1 MENNSINAFA
11 LFKLPGTSQVKWVS
25 GHCSNQLKPI
35 TEIPDNTFVLSPFN
49 SGDQAYFF
57 QFEKVEDFQNQH
69 KILDFIPKLEH
80 TTSFETSTKE
90 SYVSLVSKAINAI
103 KNSNQKFKKVVLA
116 NSKKIEVKDFE
127 PISFFEKLAQAY
139 PKAFVYCVFT
149 PVSGWWIGASPETLV
164 NSYNHHY
171 TSIAL
176 AGTLP
181 PNAER
186 NFTQKEIDEQ
196 HWVELFIEQQ
206 LQTANLPF
214 QKMGPTHFETGHLTH
229 LKTSYF
235 FGSDQKQEQI
245 LELLKK
251 LNPTPA
257 VAGLPRDTAID
268 FIRENE
274 GISRAFYAGFIGIK
288 QDKNLQLFVNLRC
301 LQWHNQQISLFAGA
315 GITADSEPQSEWDET
330 QHKMNTLE
338 KFLFIIF
345 AIGFLF
351 IKPLLIHTHV

>member
-1 MENNSINAFA
+1 MENNSINAIA
-11 LFKLPGTSQVKWVS
+11 LFKLPGTSQIKWVN
-25 GHCSNQLKPI
+25 GHCSNQLTPI
-35 TEIPDNTFVLSPFN
+35 TEIPNNTFVLSPFN
-49 SGDQAYFF
+49 KGDKAYYF
-57 QFEKVEDFQNQH
+57 QFEEEEDFQYQH
-69 KILDFIPKLEH
+69 KMPGFIPKLEH
-80 TTSFETSTKE
+80 ATIFETSTKE
-90 SYVSLVSKAINAI
+90 SYLTLVSKAINAI
-103 KNSNQKFKKVVLA
+103 NNSNHNFKKVVLA
-116 NSKKIEVKDFE
+116 NSKKIEIKAFE
-127 PISFFEKLAQAY
+127 PITFFEKLANAY
-139 PKAFVYCVFT
+139 PPAFVYCVFT
-149 PVSGWWIGASPETLV
+149 PISGWWIGASPETLV
-164 NSYNHHY
+164 NSCKQHY

-214 QKMGPTHFETGHLTH
+214 QKKGPTHFETGHLTH

-235 FGSDQKQEQI
+235 FGSDQNQEQI

-257 VAGLPRDTAID
+257 VAGLPREEAID
-268 FIRENE
+268 FITENE
-274 GISRAFYAGFIGIK
+274 GISREFYAGFIGIK
-288 QDKNLQLFVNLRC
+288 QEKNLQLFVNLRC
-301 LQWHNQQISLFAGA
+301 LQWQNQQITLFAGA
-315 GITADSEPQSEWDET
+315 GITADSNPESEWEET

-345 AIGFLF
+345 ATGF
-351 IKPLLIHTHV
+351 ILL

>member
-11 LFKLPGTSQVKWVS
+11 LFKLPGTSQMKWVN
-25 GHCSNQLKPI
+25 GHCSSQLKPI
-35 TEIPDNTFVLSPFN
+35 TEIPNNTFVLSPFN
-49 SGDQAYFF
+49 KGDQAYYF
-57 QFEKVEDFQNQH
+57 QFVEEENFQYQH
-69 KILDFIPKLEH
+69 KMLGFIPKFENA
-80 TTSFETSTKE
+80 TIFETSTKE
-90 SYVSLVSKAINAI
+90 SYLTLVSKAINAI
-103 KNSNQKFKKVVLA
+103 KNSNQNFKKVVLA
-116 NSKKIEVKDFE
+116 NSKKIEVKGFE
-127 PISFFEKLAQAY
+127 PIPFFEKLANAY
-139 PKAFVYCVFT
+139 PQAFVYCVFT
-149 PVSGWWIGASPETLV
+149 PISGWWIGASPETLV
-164 NSYNHHY
+164 NSCKQHY

-214 QKMGPTHFETGHLTH
+214 QKKGPTHFETGHLTH

-235 FGSDQKQEQI
+235 FGSNQNQEQI
-245 LELLKK
+245 LDLLKK

-257 VAGLPRDTAID
+257 VAGLPRDEAID
-268 FIRENE
+268 FITENE
-274 GISRAFYAGFIGIK
+274 GISREFYAGFIGIK
-288 QDKNLQLFVNLRC
+288 QEKNLQLFVNLRC
-301 LQWHNQQISLFAGA
+301 LQWHNQEITLFAGA
-315 GITADSEPQSEWDET
+315 GITADSNPESEWEET

-345 AIGFLF
+345 ATGF
-351 IKPLLIHTHV
+351 ILL